1 MSFDLYEKGTK
12 VEAIADFEVREVMAS
27 PVGSSVRSIS
37 TGDVGEVREK
47 RTIGPATWLI
57 VYFDSVKR
65 QINVD
70 QTNIVNIK
78 PAE

>member
-1 MSFDLYEKGTK
+1 MSFDQFEKGMK
-12 VEAIADFEVREVMAS
+12 VEAIADFQVREVMAS

-37 TGDVGEVREK
+37 VGDMGEVREK
-47 RTIGPATWLI
+47 RSVGPATWLI

-70 QTNIVNIK
+70 QTNIDNIK
-78 PAE
+78 PA

>member
-1 MSFDLYEKGTK
+1 MSFDQFEAGMK
-12 VEAIADFEVREVMAS
+12 VECVNAFEVREVMAS

-37 TGDVGEVREK
+37 VGDQGEVREK
-47 RTIGPATWLI
+47 RSIGPATWLI

-70 QTNIVNIK
+70 QTNVENIK
-78 PAE
+78 PA

>member
-1 MSFDLYEKGTK
+1 MSFDQFEKGMK
-12 VEAIADFEVREVMAS
+12 VEAIADFQVREVMAS

-37 TGDVGEVREK
+37 VGDSGEVREK
-47 RTIGPATWLI
+47 RSVGPATWLI

-70 QTNIVNIK
+70 QTNIDNIK
-78 PAE
+78 PA

>member
-1 MSFDLYEKGTK
+1 MSFDQFEKGMK
-12 VEAIADFEVREVMAS
+12 VEAIADFQVREVMAS

-37 TGDVGEVREK
+37 VGDLGEVREK
-47 RTIGPATWLI
+47 RSVGPATWLI

-70 QTNIVNIK
+70 QTNIDNIK
-78 PAE
+78 PA

>member
-1 MSFDLYEKGTK
+1 MSFDRYEKGMR
-12 VEAIADFEVREVMAS
+12 VEAIEDFEVREVMAS

-37 TGDVGEVREK
+37 AGDVGEVREK

-70 QTNIVNIK
+70 QTNIEKIK
-78 PAE
+78 PA

>member
-1 MSFDLYEKGTK
+1 MSFDQYEKGMK
-12 VEAIADFEVREVMAS
+12 VEATEDFEVREVMAS

-37 TGDVGEVREK
+37 TGDIGEVREK

-70 QTNIVNIK
+70 DTNIDKIK
-78 PAE
+78 PA

>member
-1 MSFDLYEKGTK
+1 MSFDQFEKGTK
-12 VEAIADFEVREVMAS
+12 VEAIADFQVREVMAS

-37 TGDVGEVREK
+37 VGDMGEVREK
-47 RTIGPATWLI
+47 RSVGPATWLI

-70 QTNIVNIK
+70 QTNIDNIK
-78 PAE
+78 PA

>member
-1 MSFDLYEKGTK
+1 
-12 VEAIADFEVREVMAS
+12 MAS

-37 TGDVGEVREK
+37 VGDQGEVREK
-47 RTIGPATWLI
+47 RSIGPATWLI

-70 QTNIVNIK
+70 QTNVENIK
-78 PAE
+78 PA

>member
-1 MSFDLYEKGTK
+1 MSFDQFEKGTK
-12 VEAIADFEVREVMAS
+12 VEAIADFQVREVMAS

-37 TGDVGEVREK
+37 VGDMGEVREK
-47 RTIGPATWLI
+47 RSVGPATWLI

-70 QTNIVNIK
+70 QSNIDNIK
-78 PAE
+78 PA